1 MPGVKRLSGALMV
14 RMTPVM
20 VAAIEAVATRAELPV
35 SEVVR
40 QCIERGLPGLR
51 QSLRPSRQS
60 KRSTARTGSAKR

>member
-40 QCIERGLPGLR
+40 QC
-51 QSLRPSRQS
+51 PS
-60 KRSTARTGSAKR
+60 SAGYRD

>member
-20 VAAIEAVATRAELPV
+20 VADIEAVAIRAELPV

-40 QCIERGLPGLR
+40 LSIERGLPGLK
-51 QSLRPSRQS
+51 QSLRPSRRA
-60 KRSTARTGSAKR
+60 KRSTSRPGGAK